1 MRQSSEA
8 FMDELLKDNQQPASA
23 PVTIDAE
30 YIAKV
35 IDENMEKALAKYH
48 EQVSKVNPPA
58 AVEPPEE
65 TEEISK
71 EGVNTDGQ
79 QDNGESDS
87 DS

>member
-8 FMDELLKDNQQPASA
+8 FMDELLKDNQQPANA

-58 AVEPPEE
+58 AVETP
-65 TEEISK
+65 EEISK
-71 EGVNTDGQ
+71 EGENTDGQ